1 MPRRASSFR
10 LFNVLGIRVGVDAS
24 WFVVLFVVIFLLS
37 ADFRRELSA
46 SDGVAY
52 GTAVAAALLFFGSIV
67 LHELGHA
74 LAARRMGIDTL
85 SIDLWF
91 FGGLARLSRD
101 ARTPG
106 EEFKMAAAGPAV
118 TLLIVLVCAGGGIA
132 LAGASQFWDAAGIG
146 ADSISPGLLLL
157 AWLATVNVGLLIFN
171 LVPAYPLDGG
181 RLARAGVWRLTGD
194 RGRATR
200 ASARIGQAFAWL
212 LGAFGLVLL
221 LGGSFNGL
229 YLLVFAFLFGSSA
242 RAAVA
247 QSVVTDRLEG
257 VRVAD
262 IMDPQAVSIPGHYGA
277 DQARLDFFD
286 RYGWDWFP
294 VVDQSGR
301 HVGVLRER
309 DVAAAPAGASAAD
322 VADGSADWTVP
333 EETSLEE
340 MVASEPLRSH
350 GGLVTVDGEGRV
362 RGVLTLGRVRR
373 ALSAA
378 VASPAL

>member
-1 MPRRASSFR
+1 MPRRTSSFR

-37 ADFRRELSA
+37 TDFRRELRT
-46 SDGVAY
+46 SDGIAY

-74 LAARRMGIDTL
+74 LAARRMGIDTH

-91 FGGLARLSRD
+91 FGGLARLPRD
-101 ARTPG
+101 APTPG

-132 LAGASQFWDAAGIG
+132 LAGASRFWQAAGIG

-157 AWLATVNVGLLIFN
+157 AWLATVNAGLLIFN

-200 ASARIGQAFAWL
+200 ASARVGQAFAWL

-247 QSVVTDRLEG
+247 QSLVTDRLDG
-257 VRVAD
+257 VSVRD
-262 IMDPQAVSIPGHYGA
+262 IMDPEAVSIPGHYGA
-277 DQARLDFFD
+277 EQARVEFFD
-286 RYGWDWFP
+286 RYGWDWVP
-294 VVDQSGR
+294 VVDHGGR
-301 HVGVLRER
+301 LVGGLHAR
-309 DVAAAPAGASAAD
+309 DAATATTDASVAD
-322 VADGSADWTVP
+322 VADPATDWTVT
-333 EETSLEE
+333 EEPSLEE
-340 MVASEPLRSH
+340 LLGSQPLRDH
-350 GGLVTVDGEGRV
+350 GGLVTVDPEG
-362 RGVLTLGRVRR
+362 
-373 ALSAA
+373 
-378 VASPAL
+378 